1 MYDIVELGNIPLRT
15 EDRVRL
21 VRVRVMVGGSIL

>member
-15 EDRVRL
+15 EDRIRL